1 MMTLINSYNKSIYPL
16 EQKLDIESV
25 SWIKSQK
32 PKYFNLGFNFDNFY
46 NITIELPLPPP
57 SDWYLKKS
65 LSSTIHGVM
74 HLIRVFIHLNI
85 LTKNNKI
92 TDVEKNSLFLSALI
106 HDIRRQNDRKDKE
119 HGKRAS
125 KWFDNNYNVVIN
137 RYKNFN
143 KCSKNLVSF
152 IIKYHQ
158 DDIVSLKTKF
168 SEREI
173 FILKTFK
180 VADALDRFRLPNS
193 LWWLDKNLV
202 FYPIE
207 EKHILFAFDLVVK
220 SETHY
225 IKSNNWQESINYSL
239 NELKS

>member
-1 MMTLINSYNKSIYPL
+1 MTLINSYSKLIYPL

-25 SWIKSQK
+25 IWIKNQK
-32 PKYFNLGFNFDNFY
+32 PQYFNSGFNLDNFY
-46 NITIELPLPPP
+46 KTTIELPLAPPKN
-57 SDWYLKKS
+57 WYLNKS
-65 LSSTIHGVM
+65 LFSTIHGIM

-85 LTKNNKI
+85 LTKNNKL
-92 TDVEKNSLFLSALI
+92 TDVEKNSLFLSSLI
-106 HDIRRQNDRKDKE
+106 HDIRRQDDRKDKE

-125 KWFDNNYNVVIN
+125 KWFDNNFNMVLN
-137 RYKNFN
+137 RYSSYR
-143 KCSKNLVSF
+143 KCSKDLISF

-158 DDIVSLKTKF
+158 DDIVPLKAKF

-173 FILKTFK
+173 FILKIFK

-193 LWWLDKNLV
+193 SWWLDKKFV

-220 SETHY
+220 SEMYY
-225 IKSNNWQESINYSL
+225 IKSNNWQESITYAL
-239 NELKS
+239 NDLKS